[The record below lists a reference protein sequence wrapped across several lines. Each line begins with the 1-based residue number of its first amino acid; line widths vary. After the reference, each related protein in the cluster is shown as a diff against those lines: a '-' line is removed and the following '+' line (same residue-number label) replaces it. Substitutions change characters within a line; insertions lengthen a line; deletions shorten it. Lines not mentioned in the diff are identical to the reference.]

1 MKMTKPLNPYIEKIV
16 NDTPYL
22 PLAFKSIFHSDRFFV
37 PGEEI
42 IDCLC
47 FEREGYDVKSNFI
60 VKHKEWQPTTF
71 IVATNYGITIL
82 VEGGSKISDTLF
94 GYRMRHISYEHITAI
109 ELDVCFLDGKLSIM
123 TGDISGDQAVVRF
136 NTAKYYQECECF
148 IETVRTK
155 IFESHDYMGVKR

>member
-1 MKMTKPLNPYIEKIV
+1 MKMTKPLNALIEKILQE
-16 NDTPYL
+16 TPYL
-22 PLAFKSIFHSDRFFV
+22 PMVFTSILHSDTFFA

-60 VKHKEWQPTTF
+60 VKHKDWQPTIF

-94 GYRMRHISYEHITAI
+94 GYRMTHISYEHITSI

-123 TGDISGDQAVVRF
+123 TGDVSGDQAAVHF
-136 NTAKYYQECECF
+136 NTAKYYQECERF
-148 IETVRTK
+148 IETIRKK
-155 IFESHDYMGVKR
+155 IFESL